1 MRWALAELWPTGS
14 SNPAVRRHAL
24 DGWKRPGLFWVSG
37 GDERCV
43 RGRSAHHGEL
53 ALPPG
58 SGRRTRGEARG
69 LSLTGVPKTSGVFTQ
84 IA

>member
-1 MRWALAELWPTGS
+1 MCEALAELWPTGS

-24 DGWKRPGLFWVSG
+24 GGWKSWFIPGELCARLYSG

-58 SGRRTRGEARG
+58 RGGGRGARPEG
-69 LSLTGVPKTSGVFTQ
+69 CR
-84 IA
+84 